1 MPPRIRPL
9 VDGSVKPLFLWC
21 MHCQKHCARKY
32 TRYADRP
39 FEIDCH
45 FSGNGSILCHKC
57 SGDGAACKSVAEG
70 MLGNGWD
77 YSQILR
83 WASTFWDEDEVDE
96 EYKWPEKVRLSV
108 TSALKHLN
116 SAFSITE
123 KVHRRAHALT
133 SDDQEVMATYRTFVE
148 QRRRLLVQL
157 PVPDEHEDED
167 EWDSYESSRL
177 LRLLPGDPGYVLW
190 MVALRAFRGAIE
202 DAISNCAV
210 LRGLNEV
217 AGRELV
223 DGVMGWFLVACED
236 I

>member
-1 MPPRIRPL
+1 MPPRDRPL
-9 VDGSVKPLFLWC
+9 IDGSVKPFFLWC
-21 MHCQKHCARKY
+21 MHCQRRCARKY
-32 TRYADRP
+32 KRNTDRP

-45 FSGNGSILCHKC
+45 FNGKGSIICHQC
-57 SGDGAACKSVAEG
+57 SDDSTACESVVAG

-83 WASTFWDEDEVDE
+83 WATTFWGN
-96 EYKWPEKVRLSV
+96 KWSEKVRLSV
-108 TSALKHLN
+108 ANALKDLN

-123 KVHRRAHALT
+123 RVHRRAHALT
-133 SDDQEVMATYRTFVE
+133 SEDNEVMATYRTFVE

-157 PVPDEHEDED
+157 PVPDEYEDED

-177 LRLLPGDPGYVLW
+177 LRLLPGDPGYVSW

-202 DAISNCAV
+202 DAITICAG

-223 DGVMGWFLVACED
+223 DRVMCWFPAACED